1 MKLQRFTPDDS
12 AIILIDHQIGLLECV
27 TSKPHD
33 VIRQNCNVAI
43 KFAKAYDLPL
53 FVTSGMHDVCGGL
66 IKEVKEEIVEYPSK
80 LFSREGGH
88 SCWSNPALKEALLKQ
103 GRRNLFVGGLL
114 TDVNLFWS
122 VFDAIQLGFSVKVVS
137 GLCGSPEIEGDRL
150 TYDRLF
156 KLDVTVLNASQ
167 MISELVPD
175 FSSDYGA
182 EALKILMQDIIAKQ

>member
-66 IKEVKEEIVEYPSK
+66 IKEVKEEIVEFPSK
-80 LFSREGGH
+80 LFSRKGGH
-88 SCWSNPALKEALLKQ
+88 SCWGNPELKEALLKL
-103 GRRNLFVGGLL
+103 GRRNLFMGGLL
-114 TDVNLFWS
+114 TDINLFWS
-122 VFDAIQLGFSVKVVS
+122 AFDAVQLGFSVKVVS

-150 TYDRLF
+150 TYDRLS
-156 KLDVTVLNASQ
+156 KLDVCVLNASQ

-175 FSSDYGA
+175 FSCDYGA